1 MKKALLM
8 TAATLSILATPVFA
22 QNMPVST
29 FLEKADAL
37 KAKGMMAM
45 LSPDI
50 GVLKKEIQAAGLA
63 ARAERQ
69 AREAAGKPRLAC
81 PPEKVSMNSDELIES
96 FRAIPVAQ
104 QPRVTVKQAMTE
116 MVRKRYP
123 CPK

>member
-1 MKKALLM
+1 VKVALIIV
-8 TAATLSILATPVFA
+8 AALSALATPAFA

-45 LSPDI
+45 LSSDI

-69 AREAAGKPRLAC
+69 ARDAAGQPQLAC

-104 QPRVTVKQAMTE
+104 RPRVTVKQAMIE

>member
-1 MKKALLM
+1 VKIAYLLAAALC
-8 TAATLSILATPVFA
+8 ASATPAFA

-37 KAKGMMAM
+37 KAQGMMAI

-50 GVLKKEIQAAGLA
+50 GVLKKEVQAAGLA

-69 AREAAGKPRLAC
+69 AREAAGQPRLAC
-81 PPEKVSMNSDELIES
+81 PPEKVSMNSDELIEA
-96 FRAIPVAQ
+96 FRAIPAAQ
-104 QPRVTVKQAMTE
+104 RPRVSVKQAMTE
-116 MVRKRYP
+116 MVRRRYP

>member
-1 MKKALLM
+1 MKTASFIAAALY
-8 TAATLSILATPVFA
+8 AFATPALA

-29 FLEKADAL
+29 FLVKADAL
-37 KAKGMMAM
+37 KAQGMMAM

-50 GVLKKEIQAAGLA
+50 GILKKEIQAAGLA

-69 AREAAGKPRLAC
+69 AREAAGQPRLAC

-104 QPRVTVKQAMTE
+104 RPRVTVKQAMTE

>member
-1 MKKALLM
+1 MKAASLLAAILFVSAAPAL
-8 TAATLSILATPVFA
+8 A

-37 KAKGMMAM
+37 KAQGMMAM

>member
-1 MKKALLM
+1 MKLSYFIVAAAAL
-8 TAATLSILATPVFA
+8 IATPVLA

-37 KAKGMMAM
+37 KAKGPMA
-45 LSPDI
+45 LFSSDI

-69 AREAAGKPRLAC
+69 ARDAAGQPRLAC
-81 PPEKVSMNSDELIES
+81 PPEKISMNSDQLMES
-96 FRAIPVAQ
+96 FRAIPAAQ
-104 QPRVTVKQAMTE
+104 RSRVTVKQAMTE

>member
-1 MKKALLM
+1 MKIALII
-8 TAATLSILATPVFA
+8 AAALSAFAKPAFA

-50 GVLKKEIQAAGLA
+50 GILKNEIQAAGLA

-69 AREAAGKPRLAC
+69 AREAAGQPRLAC

-104 QPRVTVKQAMTE
+104 RPRITVKQAMTE

>member
-1 MKKALLM
+1 MKTTYLLV
-8 TAATLSILATPVFA
+8 ASLCASATPAFA
-22 QNMPVST
+22 QYMPVST

-45 LSPDI
+45 LSSDI

-69 AREAAGKPRLAC
+69 AREAAGQPRLAC

-96 FRAIPVAQ
+96 FRAIPAAQ
-104 QPRVTVKQAMTE
+104 RPRVTVKQAMTE

-123 CPK
+123 CPR

>member
-1 MKKALLM
+1 VKIACLL
-8 TAATLSILATPVFA
+8 AATLCASATPVFA

-37 KAKGMMAM
+37 KAQGMMAM

-69 AREAAGKPRLAC
+69 AREAAGQPRLAC
-81 PPEKVSMNSDELIES
+81 PPDKLSMNSDELIES
-96 FRAIPVAQ
+96 FRAIPAAKR
-104 QPRVTVKQAMTE
+104 PRVTVKQAMTE
-116 MVRKRYP
+116 LVRKRYP

>member
-1 MKKALLM
+1 VKIAHFIVTALSVF
-8 TAATLSILATPVFA
+8 AAPVFA

-69 AREAAGKPRLAC
+69 AREAAGQPRLAC
-81 PPEKVSMNSDELIES
+81 PPEKVSMNSDELIEA
-96 FRAIPVAQ
+96 FRAIPAAQ
-104 QPRVTVKQAMTE
+104 RPRVTVKQAMTE

-123 CPK
+123 CQK

>member
-1 MKKALLM
+1 MKTAYFIAAAAAL
-8 TAATLSILATPVFA
+8 IATPVLA

-37 KAKGMMAM
+37 KAKGPMA
-45 LSPDI
+45 LFSSDI